1 MAKATR
7 GGPYGLP
14 AKFSSYNPYP
24 KTIYIYIYT
33 KDQDGTMRKT
43 VSYMVQRKGLL
54 IHDVMQTWG
63 LSNLYIYIYI
73 LRSYDKNVL

>member
-1 MAKATR
+1 MASLLSLVPITPILR
-7 GGPYGLP
+7 L
-14 AKFSSYNPYP
+14 
-24 KTIYIYIYT
+24 YIYIYT

-73 LRSYDKNVL
+73 LRSYDKNLL